1 MREWI
6 FAKQNC
12 WLTQSDG
19 NKFRPR
25 VFLKSLP
32 VNYPDKW
39 TNWTEE
45 QYQDYIKSNGK
56 PSIFDYIK
64 YMMNF
69 DYSGIKGGILGSPK
83 K

>member
-19 NKFRPR
+19 NEFRPR